1 MTPYSEIT
9 SMTYEYKC
17 DIDMIWK
24 ASWLFRDSSKPKVS
38 WSGYMPQVSKG
49 NYPGI
54 SEVSFLSIIDLDP
67 NDKSCIYSMLL
78 FVSEQAKSLMVPTPC
93 ITFDQPLWIK
103 SMEIIKAKGLNVVT
117 RLGGFHLLMS
127 FLGSVGKLMES
138 TGLKELLE
146 TVYGENTVQH
156 MLTGKAYAKSLRTF
170 PDTQCFRNYNFKM
183 HFTRFGAY
191 RHYW

>member
-1 MTPYSEIT
+1 MQ
-9 SMTYEYKC
+9 
-17 DIDMIWK
+17 
-24 ASWLFRDSSKPKVS
+24 
-38 WSGYMPQVSKG
+38 QVSKG

-54 SEVSFLSIIDLDP
+54 SEVSFLPIIDLHP
-67 NDKSCIYSMLL
+67 NGKSCIYSTLL

-138 TGLKELLE
+138 
-146 TVYGENTVQH
+146 V
-156 MLTGKAYAKSLRTF
+156 
-170 PDTQCFRNYNFKM
+170 
-183 HFTRFGAY
+183 
-191 RHYW
+191 